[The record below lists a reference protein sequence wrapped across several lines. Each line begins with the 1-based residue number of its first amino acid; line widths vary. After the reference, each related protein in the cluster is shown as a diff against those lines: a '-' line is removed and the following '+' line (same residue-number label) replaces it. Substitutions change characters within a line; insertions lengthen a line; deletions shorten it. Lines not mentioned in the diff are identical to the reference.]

1 MSLWSLWD
9 QAKYKMASTLAS
21 NERYLN
27 TKFWIALFGE
37 WINYSEAPLAV
48 TLWASWAKSN
58 ILIFASPL
66 SFFSCFTSFKLR
78 YTVHD
83 KCKLRY
89 PVNDCLL
96 NHNRIICRG
105 AMNVMIT
112 SLAHITGLLTTFL
125 LQQAKIRLTST
136 ILTVKGLNP
145 GVISIGWVWSSGW
158 T

>member
-58 ILIFASPL
+58 ILVLASPL
-66 SFFSCFTSFKLR
+66 SFFSCFASFKLR

-83 KCKLRY
+83 MCKLGY
-89 PVNDCLL
+89 PLNDLL
-96 NHNRIICRG
+96 SVE
-105 AMNVMIT
+105 M
-112 SLAHITGLLTTFL
+112 L
-125 LQQAKIRLTST
+125 
-136 ILTVKGLNP
+136 
-145 GVISIGWVWSSGW
+145 
-158 T
+158 